1 MIESLFQLRWVAIWQ
16 RNFLVWLKLFGPS
29 LLANFAEPLLVLI
42 IFGYGL
48 GHFIGTMGQLPYMV
62 FLASGI
68 VCNSAMQTAT
78 FEGLYSAYTR
88 MVTQHTW
95 EGMLAT
101 PLNVQ
106 DIILGEVFWAATKSL
121 INVTAISIVALSLGL
136 THGWQVLWL
145 LPLVFL
151 IGFCFAAIAMIFTAL
166 AWGYDFFLYYITL
179 LVTPLALLSGVYFPL
194 ESLPSNIQTMVSLFP
209 LAHAVQLARPLMTG
223 QTLTNIILHIGVILI
238 YSVLALVIATNL
250 LKRRLHS

>member
-1 MIESLFQLRWVAIWQ
+1 MIESIFQLRWTAIWQ

-29 LLANFAEPLLVLI
+29 LLANFAEPLLILI

-48 GHFIGTMGQLPYMV
+48 GHFIGTIGDLPYMV

-68 VCNSAMQTAT
+68 ICNSAMQTAT

-88 MVTQHTW
+88 MVTQQTW

-101 PLNVQ
+101 PLNVS
-106 DIILGEVFWAATKSL
+106 DIVIGEVFWAGTKSL
-121 INVTAISIVALSLGL
+121 INITAILIVAITLDLTNGWQILWILPLSL
-136 THGWQVLWL
+136 
-145 LPLVFL
+145 L
-151 IGFCFAAIAMIFTAL
+151 IGICFASIAMIFTAL
-166 AWGYDFFLYYITL
+166 AWGYDFFLYYMTL
-179 LVTPLALLSGVYFPL
+179 IITPLTLLSGVFFPL
-194 ESLPSNIQTMVSLFP
+194 ESLPTGIQTTVLIFP

-223 QTLTNIILHIGVILI
+223 QPLTHIILHLSVILLYGI
-238 YSVLALVIATNL
+238 VALTIAIAL